1 MKMSFLRK
9 KRRKDILRLHRI
21 VIILWMPLCQATMV
35 LSFPDTAWPCPAQH
49 GKGSGARK
57 RHNAYEKHG
66 TNGNLT
72 PYVKR

>member
-9 KRRKDILRLHRI
+9 TEEGHSTFAQDRNLLR
-21 VIILWMPLCQATMV
+21 MPLCQATMV